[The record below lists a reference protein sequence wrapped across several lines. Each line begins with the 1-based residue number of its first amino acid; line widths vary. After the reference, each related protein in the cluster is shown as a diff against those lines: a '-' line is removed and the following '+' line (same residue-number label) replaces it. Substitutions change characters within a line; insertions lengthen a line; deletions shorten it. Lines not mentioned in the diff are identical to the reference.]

1 MSIGWI
7 SLHRKILDNPIIC
20 KDTDYFSIWCYLL
33 LNATHKEQRKEF
45 NGKTITLEKGQLI
58 TGRKAISVKFNISE
72 SKVQRVL
79 KRLEIEQQIEQQTST
94 KNRLISILNWSS
106 YQDSEQQNEQQVNNK
121 RTTSE
126 QQVNTN
132 NNVNK
137 DNNVNNA
144 NNKYVE
150 IYEYY
155 LTLNLKK
162 HKKYTSDMEK
172 AIKKAEKELKLDI
185 DEMKLMLKRH
195 EEKVEATKNN
205 GVYAIKKRPLAEFFG
220 QKKNGAISLICA
232 DYLEENYQE
241 IKGGEGNGAN
251 KKDDANNPY
260 AGIDWN
266 NFGRV

>member
-58 TGRKAISVKFNISE
+58 TGRKAIASKFNISD

-94 KNRLISILNWSS
+94 KNRLISILNWSN
-106 YQDSEQQNEQQVNNK
+106 YQECEQQNEQQVNNK

-137 DNNVNNA
+137 DNKDNKDNNVNKNIYRSFDHLKLSDDEFKKL
-144 NNKYVE
+144 NKTYSKEQIDE
-150 IYEYY
+150 ILDEIENYKKNKNYKSLY
-155 LTLNLKK
+155 LTANKWLKK
-162 HKKYTSDMEK
+162 RAGDKNGP
-172 AIKKAEKELKLDI
+172 IEKEN
-185 DEMKLMLKRH
+185 ES
-195 EEKVEATKNN
+195 NSP
-205 GVYAIKKRPLAEFFG
+205 Y
-220 QKKNGAISLICA
+220 
-232 DYLEENYQE
+232 
-241 IKGGEGNGAN
+241 AN
-251 KKDDANNPY
+251 KDFN
-260 AGIDWN
+260 DW
-266 NFGRV
+266 